1 MVGGAA
7 SKKLLFSD
15 REGEA
20 REAYK
25 RDANTLVWGIVMLTS
40 KNLRQQHLLDDF
52 VLELVVHFLHTI
64 MSNYEFQSS
73 VGRGVMRLFLGP

>member
-7 SKKLLFSD
+7 SKKMLFSD
-15 REGEA
+15 RKGEA

-25 RDANTLVWGIVMLTS
+25 KDANTLVRAILMQTS
-40 KNLRQQHLLDDF
+40 NNIRYQHLFDDF

-64 MSNYEFQSS
+64 MSNYELQSS
-73 VGRGVMRLFLGP
+73 VGRGVMRLFFGP